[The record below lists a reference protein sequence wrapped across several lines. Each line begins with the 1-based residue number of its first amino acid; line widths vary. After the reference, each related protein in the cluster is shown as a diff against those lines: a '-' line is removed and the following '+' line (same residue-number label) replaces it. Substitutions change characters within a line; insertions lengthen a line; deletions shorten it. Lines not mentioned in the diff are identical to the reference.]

1 MMQSHTMQDKKRKH
15 NSSAPVSMARCVAL
29 CLFMALAMLFA
40 PNAQAKIYLV
50 AVGIS
55 DYPGTMNDL
64 KLPANDAKTIAWL
77 YSQNSRVKYSLLLN
91 SDATKDR
98 IVKAMSKVYS
108 EATAN
113 DIVVFFFSGH
123 GYPGGFV
130 AHDAKLDYQV
140 IRKAM
145 ASTNCKNKMI
155 FADACFA
162 GKIRT
167 NGRDNQSS
175 VASAKKAN
183 VMLFLSSRSN
193 EVSIERRDMK
203 NGFFTT
209 YLVQGLRGG
218 ADANRDRTITAK
230 ELFDYV
236 HSGVIKLS
244 RNTQHPVMWGKFSN
258 NMPVMKW

>member
-1 MMQSHTMQDKKRKH
+1 MMQNHTMQDKKRKC
-15 NSSAPVSMARCVAL
+15 NSSAPASMARCVAL

-40 PNAQAKIYLV
+40 TNAQAKIYLV

-55 DYPGTMNDL
+55 DYPGVANDL
-64 KLPANDAKTIAWL
+64 TLPANDAKTIAWL
-77 YSQNSRVKYSLLLN
+77 YSQNSHVKYSLLLN

-98 IVKAMSKVYS
+98 IVKAMSKLYS

-123 GYPGGFV
+123 GYPGG
-130 AHDAKLDYQV
+130 
-140 IRKAM
+140 
-145 ASTNCKNKMI
+145 CKNKMI
-155 FADACFA
+155 FADACYA

-167 NGRDNQSS
+167 NGRNSQNSM
-175 VASAKKAN
+175 ASAKKAN

-193 EVSIERRDMK
+193 EMSIERRDMK

-230 ELFDYV
+230 ELFTYV

-244 RNTQHPVMWGKFSN
+244 RNMQHPVMWGKFSN
-258 NMPVMKW
+258 DMPVIKW

>member
-1 MMQSHTMQDKKRKH
+1 MMQNHTMQDKKRKC
-15 NSSAPVSMARCVAL
+15 NSSAPASNARCVAMSL
-29 CLFMALAMLFA
+29 YNAFPMHIAT
-40 PNAQAKIYLV
+40 NAQAKIYLV

-55 DYPGTMNDL
+55 DYPGVANDL
-64 KLPANDAKTIAWL
+64 TLPANDAKTIAWL
-77 YSQNSRVKYSLLLN
+77 YSQNSHVKYSLLLN

-98 IVKAMSKVYS
+98 IVKAMSKLYS

-130 AHDAKLDYQV
+130 AHDAMLDYQV

-145 ASTNCKNKMI
+145 ASTNCRNSQNS
-155 FADACFA
+155 
-162 GKIRT
+162 R
-167 NGRDNQSS
+167 
-175 VASAKKAN
+175 ASAKKAN

-230 ELFDYV
+230 ERFTSV

-244 RNTQHPVMWGKFSN
+244 RNMQHPVMWGKFSN
-258 NMPVMKW
+258 DMPVIKW